1 MRRKGDSSEAY
12 DQNYAIFVYDDTSVF
27 LSWHR
32 SLHLRAKAV
41 GYFICSNMILS
52 ETINQILEL
61 REDEKQTIE
70 SAFREQVLTKG
81 ELWVKAGKV
90 CEQVAFLVKG
100 KLRVFYGDGEGN
112 EVTCHFVTPQQFI
125 SSFTSFLTNTP
136 TIENI
141 AAIEDS
147 TLLVISKKELE
158 VLSDELPKM
167 QIWRRIV
174 AENLFITLEKRV
186 AMLQS
191 QTAHERYEQ
200 MLRENPDIILSVPLQ
215 YTASFLGITPQH
227 LSRLRKESL
236 K

>member
-1 MRRKGDSSEAY
+1 MTA
-12 DQNYAIFVYDDTSVF
+12 
-27 LSWHR
+27 
-32 SLHLRAKAV
+32 
-41 GYFICSNMILS
+41 LS
-52 ETINQILEL
+52 ENINQFLDL
-61 REDEKQTIE
+61 SSDEKLKVE
-70 SAFREQVLTKG
+70 SAFKPLELAKG
-81 ELWVKAGKV
+81 ELWVKEGKV
-90 CEQVAFLVKG
+90 CEHVAFLLTG
-100 KLRVFYGDGEGN
+100 KLRVFYGSDAGN
-112 EVTCHFVTPQQFI
+112 EVTCHFVSPNQFI

-141 AAIEDS
+141 AAIEPS

-158 VLSDELPKM
+158 ALSDDLPKIH
-167 QIWRRIV
+167 IWRRII
-174 AENLFITLEKRV
+174 AENLFIMLEKRI

-200 MLRENPDIILSVPLQ
+200 MIKENPDIILSVPLQ